1 MSHNP
6 IDFLLKFKK
15 APLKNKE
22 IISVKKREVEDFDQF
37 LVNWTSHT
45 RTKISASLI
54 TNILSGAEEGCPQE
68 QAALFQT
75 IMEKE
80 PVIAAHIQTRIL
92 SVLASDW
99 NIVPAKAQDTESSE
113 KANELYGILKNA
125 GMYMLM
131 KHLLDALPTGYAG
144 SAIIWGEGG
153 VTVESFKHIH
163 PANWMFDMGGN
174 PALTGVDGREKSL
187 AEYHPNQF
195 IFHTHQ
201 LKPGIPACGGILRTL
216 VWLYFFKHY
225 ALRDRARYLERF
237 GIPFVMAKI
246 SRDDFENDSIKSQ
259 ILNSLHKMGSD
270 GVGLVTSDSHVDVIN
285 TSASNGGSDFHEWF
299 NYIDNIYA
307 LVILGQVATSKEAS
321 GMSKGQIQE
330 NVRKDILEADCR
342 CLAET
347 LNRHLIAPLESFRYG
362 SQACELVLNYEKTEY
377 LMQRAEIVKI
387 LTEAGFVIDS
397 QYIQKTF
404 GIPLLK
410 KTEQ

>member
-1 MSHNP
+1 MTYNP
-6 IDFLLKFKK
+6 ISFLLKSKK
-15 APLKNKE
+15 NSHEKKKKE
-22 IISVKKREVEDFDQF
+22 LISIRKKEAEDFDQF

-80 PVIAAHIQTRIL
+80 PVITAHIQTRIL

-99 NIVPAKAQDTESSE
+99 NITASKAQDNESAG
-113 KANELYGILKNA
+113 KAEELYSILKNA

-131 KHLLDALPTGYAG
+131 KHLLNALPTGYAG

-153 VTVESFKHIH
+153 MKVESFKHIH
-163 PANWMFDMGGN
+163 PSSWLFDAAGN
-174 PALTGVDGREKSL
+174 PALSAFDGKARPLS
-187 AEYHPNQF
+187 EYHPSQF
-195 IFHTHQ
+195 VFHTHQ
-201 LKPGIPACGGILRTL
+201 LKPGIAACGGILRTL

-246 SRDDFENDSIKSQ
+246 SRDDFENDSIKNQ

-270 GVGLVTSDSHVDVIN
+270 GVGLITADSSVDVVN
-285 TSASNGGSDFHEWF
+285 TSPANGGSDFHEWF
-299 NYIDNIYA
+299 AYIDSIYA

-330 NVRKDILEADCR
+330 NVRTDILEADCR
-342 CLAET
+342 CLSET
-347 LNRHLIAPLESFRYG
+347 LNRQLISPLENFRYG
-362 SQACELVLNYEKTEY
+362 TQSCELVLNFEKTEN

-404 GIPLLK
+404 GVPLLSK
-410 KTEQ
+410 